1 MDRRTVIG
9 AGLVLLL
16 DACGGGGSGGAPVAG
31 TPAPAPSSSAP
42 SPSPAPSPAAAPP
55 PPAPTPIT
63 AASLSPNIAC
73 WGDSLTEF
81 FALNLQL
88 LVAGRVV
95 FDGGYLGQTS
105 TVIADHMTA
114 DTTMTTWISVFWYG
128 HNNDHD
134 PATIKADIA
143 RSIAHLAPGNNRF
156 IVLSMLNKAQP
167 DELKG
172 TPEYATLMQLNADL
186 AAQYP
191 DNYLDVRSWLIAHYD
206 PNNWQDVID
215 VGNDTI
221 PSSLRY
227 DEIHLRNEGSVLVAQ
242 RVKQFIDA
250 KGW

>member
-31 TPAPAPSSSAP
+31 APAPSPSSSAP
-42 SPSPAPSPAAAPP
+42 SPAPSPA
-55 PPAPTPIT
+55 PAPTPT
-63 AASLSPNIAC
+63 PTSAASLSPNIAC

-88 LVAGRVV
+88 LVPGRTV

-105 TVIADHMTA
+105 TVIANNQVA
-114 DTTMTTWISVFWYG
+114 DTTMTNWISVFWYG
-128 HNNDHD
+128 HNNDND
-134 PATIKADIA
+134 PTTIKADIA

-156 IVLSMLNKAQP
+156 IVLSLLNKAQP

-172 TPEYATLMQLNADL
+172 TPEYETLMQLNADL
-186 AAQYP
+186 AALYP

-227 DEIHLRNEGSVLVAQ
+227 DEIHLRNEGSVLVAE
-242 RVKQFIDA
+242 RVKQFIDD